1 MDKRL
6 NSIVYHL
13 YIITAFVNFMSGLKY
28 KTYKNI
34 SFWQFQIFNYFFS
47 IQELAVIVLI
57 FFIFPYFQL
66 IPYLCQYMWQWTPVI
81 SPYNS
86 DWGIDPEGCPGFF
99 TSEVPRNR
107 RNTHTHTTIKK
118 ISDSLLSKRVWSER
132 FYNFR
137 SCRKGG
143 EIHHEKTKEPQ
154 SAEWLVCCRK
164 G

>member
-1 MDKRL
+1 MDKRQ

-34 SFWQFQIFNYFFS
+34 NFWQFQIFNYFFS

-57 FFIFPYFQL
+57 FFIFPYFQF

-118 ISDSLLSKRVWSER
+118 SQ
-132 FYNFR
+132 
-137 SCRKGG
+137 
-143 EIHHEKTKEPQ
+143 T
-154 SAEWLVCCRK
+154 VCYQRGFGAK
-164 G
+164 DFAI